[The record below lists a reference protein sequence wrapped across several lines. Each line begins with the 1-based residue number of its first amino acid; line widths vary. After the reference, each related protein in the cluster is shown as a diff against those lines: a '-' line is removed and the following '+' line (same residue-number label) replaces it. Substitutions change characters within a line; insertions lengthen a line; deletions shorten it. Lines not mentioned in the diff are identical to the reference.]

1 MNADERNAKIESY
14 FREDMELLKDKGHD
28 YSGDQDS
35 LGNLRRFGLYGIIV
49 RLSDK
54 FSRLEQYAKSG
65 ELKVKDEGVIDT
77 LRDIRNYAFLA
88 QIFAEMDAID
98 ATIRVNRRNFG
109 IDDYLPEEME
119 VVSFNHGDNLPEDK
133 KPEPLDHGQLR

>member
-1 MNADERNAKIESY
+1 MDKEIMTAKERDAKIESY
-14 FREDMELLKDKGHD
+14 FREDMALLKNKGHD
-28 YSGDQDS
+28 YAGDADS

-65 ELKVKDEGVIDT
+65 ELKVKDEGVVDT

-88 QIFAEMDAID
+88 QIFAETEGGA
-98 ATIRVNRRNFG
+98 
-109 IDDYLPEEME
+109 
-119 VVSFNHGDNLPEDK
+119 
-133 KPEPLDHGQLR
+133 